1 MKNFMDNISKSRV
14 FKEKLL
20 RNLSTS
26 YIRMNVLFGI
36 KFLKIINSL
45 NLEVDIR
52 WSEITY
58 NIILYPNAS
67 LIQCTFHATN

>member
-26 YIRMNVLFGI
+26 YIRINVLFGI

-45 NLEVDIR
+45 NVEVDIR
-52 WSEITY
+52 
-58 NIILYPNAS
+58 
-67 LIQCTFHATN
+67 